1 MQLIYHKKLSV
12 ITGLFILSLIN
23 LVSGYVTKFNE
34 LNSQVCS
41 GIYSKHD
48 WGGSFKPSIEIKL
61 LSYGKDKYDSKS
73 KDQKEKEDISVS
85 YVIFEYKDLGNI
97 GYDLGDGKYRYI
109 CDDYAINDLGIC
121 EKKQKGKFII
131 QLTSPNSTIM
141 TSSFN
146 HLGEA
151 NIHYNVSRS
160 GYYCISTVSMN
171 DKSYS
176 GTMNFQ
182 NAFGHLSASE
192 IPKLPAYGILTIF
205 YAIALALYGFQF
217 YKKRNQN
224 QILPLQRYLLAML
237 GFLTFDTI
245 VVWSYYDLVNRTRN
259 PLAGFVTF
267 YMFFLSFM
275 NAMKISFSFFLLLC
289 ISLGYGVVVLKLKKS
304 VMLKCK
310 ILAVCHFVATMVY
323 LVSNY
328 YNGSA
333 YTTSSGSSR
342 SMNNSGAGDFLGLL
356 PLIPV
361 TITLTAYY
369 LAVLISIKK
378 TTANLHKQ
386 RQIIKLQLYQNLFR
400 IIFLSVI
407 LTFGGLILSSFIYLS
422 MSTTEMIE
430 EHWKGAF
437 FIFDFWPSVVFYGVF
452 MGVAWLWRPTE
463 TSYMLAISQQLST
476 EETADNEDG
485 EADIG
490 QGYHRGHEFELD
502 DLSLISH
509 SDNEN
514 QPPAD
519 HDSFELSRDENP
531 PPQYSETDDD
541 NKKSKKKEEPSE
553 TGNTLFELGEES
565 DDENKDDDRLN
576 SK

>member
-1 MQLIYHKKLSV
+1 
-12 ITGLFILSLIN
+12 
-23 LVSGYVTKFNE
+23 
-34 LNSQVCS
+34 
-41 GIYSKHD
+41 
-48 WGGSFKPSIEIKL
+48 
-61 LSYGKDKYDSKS
+61 
-73 KDQKEKEDISVS
+73 
-85 YVIFEYKDLGNI
+85 
-97 GYDLGDGKYRYI
+97 
-109 CDDYAINDLGIC
+109 
-121 EKKQKGKFII
+121 
-131 QLTSPNSTIM
+131 
-141 TSSFN
+141 
-146 HLGEA
+146 
-151 NIHYNVSRS
+151 
-160 GYYCISTVSMN
+160 
-171 DKSYS
+171 
-176 GTMNFQ
+176 
-182 NAFGHLSASE
+182 
-192 IPKLPAYGILTIF
+192 
-205 YAIALALYGFQF
+205 
-217 YKKRNQN
+217 
-224 QILPLQRYLLAML
+224 
-237 GFLTFDTI
+237 
-245 VVWSYYDLVNRTRN
+245 
-259 PLAGFVTF
+259 
-267 YMFFLSFM
+267 
-275 NAMKISFSFFLLLC
+275 
-289 ISLGYGVVVLKLKKS
+289 
-304 VMLKCK
+304 
-310 ILAVCHFVATMVY
+310 
-323 LVSNY
+323 
-328 YNGSA
+328 
-333 YTTSSGSSR
+333 
-342 SMNNSGAGDFLGLL
+342 MNNSGAGDLLGLL

-400 IIFLSVI
+400 IIFLSVV